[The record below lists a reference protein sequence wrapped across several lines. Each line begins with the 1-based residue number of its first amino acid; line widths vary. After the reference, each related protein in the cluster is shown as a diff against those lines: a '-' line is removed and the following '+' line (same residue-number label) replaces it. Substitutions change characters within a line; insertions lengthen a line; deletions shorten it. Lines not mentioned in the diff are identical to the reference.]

1 MGGKKIL
8 IVDDD
13 ATMVKIVTVR
23 LKANGYEV
31 ISANNGIEGLEKAR
45 NENPD
50 AILLD
55 IKMSQMD
62 GHTMLRNLKKHG
74 EKTKPIPVIILTAYA
89 ELRELFDLEG
99 ASDYIVKP
107 FEAEDLLLRITLA
120 LRQKR

>member
-13 ATMVKIVTVR
+13 ATMVKMVTVR